1 MGTTKKFLVVKN
13 KDEKL
18 IKYFEYEKLKGYKI
32 TPNKNVKF
40 EDAINVDTMIL
51 ISPSLIEKMVEKK
64 VKRKLTYLINMMS
77 YICDSDDDNNTADGL
92 FFALNEV
99 EKFRNELYNKYKN
112 YIKEEKMMLL
122 DKKVAILEDEL
133 KLRLRY
139 ISAYSME
146 QSEYSSGKRS
156 R

>member
-1 MGTTKKFLVVKN
+1 MGITKKFLVVKN
-13 KDEKL
+13 KDEKM
-18 IKYFEYEKLKGYKI
+18 IKYFEYDKLKGYKI
-32 TPNKNVKF
+32 TPNKNIKF

-112 YIKEEKMMLL
+112 YIKEEKMALL
-122 DKKVAILEDEL
+122 DKKLAILEDEL
-133 KLRLRY
+133 KLRLKY
-139 ISAYSME
+139 IAYNME